1 VTLLVTVP
9 SAELAESLRPLPD
22 GVLDGT
28 PLPSLGRVNETS
40 PVSEISPTRAA
51 RARKAA
57 ASRRPA
63 TRNSQNAAEP
73 AKPRPLAVQ
82 LLAAGLVQRIPW
94 LDRSGAHIGHVCDL
108 VDRLQLAQRGWT
120 VQQILDRIELHARE
134 HRIQIANPTD
144 QRRPLHYLAWL
155 LRRAITADEISPTV
169 TVQLERDKRRQEAA
183 RRYAE
188 EAARRAQIAA
198 EAEEIQAIIDSMRLN
213 RSTRTK
219 RV

>member
-1 VTLLVTVP
+1 VSHEDLRGIRCEGGTHIVP
-9 SAELAESLRPLPD
+9 EVFAYLRR
-22 GVLDGT
+22 
-28 PLPSLGRVNETS
+28 SQRVRE
-40 PVSEISPTRAA
+40 E
-51 RARKAA
+51 
-57 ASRRPA
+57 
-63 TRNSQNAAEP
+63 
-73 AKPRPLAVQ
+73 
-82 LLAAGLVQRIPW
+82 
-94 LDRSGAHIGHVCDL
+94 HL

>member
-1 VTLLVTVP
+1 MTLLVTVP

-108 VDRLQLAQRGWT
+108 VVLP
-120 VQQILDRIELHARE
+120 RE
-134 HRIQIANPTD
+134 VVNAFG
-144 QRRPLHYLAWL
+144 RR
-155 LRRAITADEISPTV
+155 
-169 TVQLERDKRRQEAA
+169 EAS
-183 RRYAE
+183 E
-188 EAARRAQIAA
+188 PGVGSVVIVVMQPVVVG
-198 EAEEIQAIIDSMRLN
+198 
-213 RSTRTK
+213 RSASG
-219 RV
+219 V